1 MKTSN
6 GFLELN
12 LSHMVLLNEENNE
25 FVDVHIARVKK
36 INKTHHAIIANFTT
50 KFKAD
55 NSYKVRVVIFWC
67 D

>member
-1 MKTSN
+1 
-6 GFLELN
+6 
-12 LSHMVLLNEENNE
+12 MVLLNEENNE